1 MWDKEVA
8 DVDWFQVFNK
18 YLAKL
23 ILFEIV
29 QPTDVFSN
37 WQLLALTFHHFWGKI
52 GCFKNTVIR
61 NHHRD
66 YNKVFGQI
74 WKSSIDV

>member
-1 MWDKEVA
+1 MRDKKVA

-29 QPTDVFSN
+29 QPTDVFSYGE
-37 WQLLALTFHHFWGKI
+37 LLALTFHHF
-52 GCFKNTVIR
+52 
-61 NHHRD
+61 
-66 YNKVFGQI
+66 
-74 WKSSIDV
+74 